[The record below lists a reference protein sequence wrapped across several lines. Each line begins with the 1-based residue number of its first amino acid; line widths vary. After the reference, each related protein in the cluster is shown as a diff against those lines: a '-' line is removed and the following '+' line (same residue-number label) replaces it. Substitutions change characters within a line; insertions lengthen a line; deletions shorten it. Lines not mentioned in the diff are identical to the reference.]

1 MWMSCNVF
9 HSLCSCYEDMWFN
22 NSYLD
27 FIKRKWLHVMQYDE
41 KLKP

>member
-1 MWMSCNVF
+1 MRT
-9 HSLCSCYEDMWFN
+9 MWFN